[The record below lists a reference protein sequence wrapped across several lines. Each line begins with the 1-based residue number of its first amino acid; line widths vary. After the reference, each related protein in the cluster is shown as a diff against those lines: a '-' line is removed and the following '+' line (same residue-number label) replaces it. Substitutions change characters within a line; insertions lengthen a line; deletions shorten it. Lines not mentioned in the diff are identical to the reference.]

1 MPVRSNIF
9 QRLVAEI
16 HRDLG
21 PGWRVKESRL
31 LNDSVTGEQREVD
44 VVAEAVVGGY
54 PLLISIEVRDR
65 SRPADVTWVEGLAK
79 KHEHLPTSKLVLWSP
94 SGFSGGALAKAKALN
109 IETVT
114 PGAGPGAPFAS
125 IARDLIGS
133 SVKFVR
139 PRFEASADV
148 TLGDG
153 SAERWAAPPGMV
165 LREENG
171 KRQARVGAILQQIT
185 ANPTVH
191 TTLLDHAPEGAG
203 NFYATYM
210 PPVPC
215 VVTGPGGVVGRLI
228 RVGVGIT
235 TECEVAPVVAR
246 SALHNGTV
254 TTLAEASL
262 SDGTLQVVVRELEGK
277 DASMTPRHQRGVK
290 DESRPRARRRA
301 ATAARPGRG
310 KSGQ

>member
-16 HRDLG
+16 HCDLG
-21 PGWRVKESRL
+21 PGWRVSESRL

-54 PLLISIEVRDR
+54 PLLIGIEVRDR

-79 KHEHLPTSKLVLWSP
+79 KHEHLPTDKLVLWSP
-94 SGFSGGALAKAKALN
+94 SGFSESALAKAKALN

-114 PGAGPGAPFAS
+114 PGAGVDAPFAS

-139 PRFEASADV
+139 PRFEAFADV

-153 SAERWAAPPGMV
+153 SAERWAAPPGML

-171 KRQARVGAILQQIT
+171 TRQARVGTILQQIT
-185 ANPTVH
+185 GNPTVH
-191 TTLLDHAPEGAG
+191 TTLL
-203 NFYATYM
+203 N
-210 PPVPC
+210 
-215 VVTGPGGVVGRLI
+215 R
-228 RVGVGIT
+228 
-235 TECEVAPVVAR
+235 
-246 SALHNGTV
+246 N
-254 TTLAEASL
+254 
-262 SDGTLQVVVRELEGK
+262 LQ
-277 DASMTPRHQRGVK
+277 DWDT
-290 DESRPRARRRA
+290 
-301 ATAARPGRG
+301 
-310 KSGQ
+310 